1 MDHDKGSKIQ
11 TYLNLSF
18 NRLIRLIDINNTQLC
33 TLMRHR
39 GQTTGEI

>member
-18 NRLIRLIDINNTQLC
+18 NWLIRLIDINSTQPC
-33 TLMRHR
+33 TVISYS
-39 GQTTGEI
+39 GQTTCEI